1 MSDEKPETVEERTAP
16 LNVAGAVPQIV
27 SDDVT
32 DDLKILLGEF
42 EGPLDL
48 LLHLIRQEH
57 VSIYDIPVARITDE
71 YLRYLR
77 VMQEMDIAVAG
88 DFLVMAATLI
98 ELKTKMLLPRDP
110 LAPPE
115 EEEDPRS
122 DLVNQL
128 LEYQK
133 YKAAAQMLWSRATVE
148 QAVFKRAELETDK
161 NNPEVAVGLFDLLKV
176 FQDILARHKEEALL
190 EIEREEI
197 SMAEML
203 ERLRNM
209 VMSAGELNLRVF
221 FERAKSRRELV
232 LAFLSVLELVR
243 TTEVRLFQRETFGE
257 EASRELAAMV
267 AEAEQ
272 SSTAEQTEESDDG
285 ELYVPQSESER
296 AAVIEALIFVS
307 EEPLSAKAIADV
319 LKEDKEVVGNAIT
332 ALVEEFNA
340 RNGGLQLREVAGG
353 WQFATRPE
361 YHEHVRAFLKTRPSA
376 KLSIASLE
384 TLAVIAYRQPV
395 TVPEILEI
403 RGVQSPSAIKTLLDK
418 KLIVAKGRKET
429 VGRPMMYG
437 TSKEFL
443 LQFGLKD
450 LSELPSVE
458 DFHDLSG
465 GS

>member
-1 MSDEKPETVEERTAP
+1 MNEETPETAIEIVEAREAPIEAQPAP
-16 LNVAGAVPQIV
+16 LKVAGAMPRIV
-27 SDDVT
+27 TDDVT

-48 LLHLIRQEH
+48 LLHLIRQEQ

-110 LAPPE
+110 LATTE
-115 EEEDPRS
+115 EEEDPRA

-161 NNPEVAVGLFDLLKV
+161 NNPEVAVGVFDLLKV
-176 FQDILARHKEEALL
+176 FQVILARHKEEVLM

-221 FERAKSRRELV
+221 FERARSRRELV

-243 TTEVRLFQRETFGE
+243 TSEVKLFQSETFG
-257 EASRELAAMV
+257 
-267 AEAEQ
+267 
-272 SSTAEQTEESDDG
+272 D
-285 ELYVPQSESER
+285 
-296 AAVIEALIFVS
+296 
-307 EEPLSAKAIADV
+307 
-319 LKEDKEVVGNAIT
+319 IT
-332 ALVEEFNA
+332 ARV
-340 RNGGLQLREVAGG
+340 
-353 WQFATRPE
+353 
-361 YHEHVRAFLKTRPSA
+361 S
-376 KLSIASLE
+376 S
-384 TLAVIAYRQPV
+384 
-395 TVPEILEI
+395 
-403 RGVQSPSAIKTLLDK
+403 
-418 KLIVAKGRKET
+418 
-429 VGRPMMYG
+429 
-437 TSKEFL
+437 
-443 LQFGLKD
+443 
-450 LSELPSVE
+450 
-458 DFHDLSG
+458 
-465 GS
+465 